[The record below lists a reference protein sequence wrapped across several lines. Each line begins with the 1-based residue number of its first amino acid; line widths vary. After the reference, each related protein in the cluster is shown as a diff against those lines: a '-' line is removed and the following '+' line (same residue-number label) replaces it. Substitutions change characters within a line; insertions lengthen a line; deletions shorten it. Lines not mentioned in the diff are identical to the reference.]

1 MDHNENEHEMD
12 DPNQVTTDRLREI
25 TKVPAVRSLLKDEKF
40 PLEHIPSERPKWRSP
55 ILKLALGGAGLGSV
69 FLVLSLFMS
78 GKQQQAQVETSPQKI
93 AASPNPLTQENARLQ
108 KENSKLKVNGAL
120 IDQTGI
126 EKRLQALRD
135 GTRNPSTSR
144 AGDRPTSRPTTA
156 TAPARPASSPRTVA
170 VAPTPRVQTSPTPV
184 SRPASAARSTPVSPS
199 RSESDPME
207 RWQELARLGS
217 YGSIQ
222 PESSPQT
229 DKFAGAGQVNQRVLQ
244 AMQNAPY
251 DVASTAVPT
260 ARIAPTSAVQDFQPE
275 FSSRFPTTISQPE
288 SVVPSDE
295 EENSEADI
303 QAAAELQQDES
314 VTQPEPSAQ
323 NPSSSLI
330 AQMPPES
337 PPILEEEEARIL
349 ESDDRQHALTV
360 GTRAAGELVTPVTI
374 AESRTTDRFTIK
386 LTEPLMDNQ
395 GQIALP
401 EGSELVVQ
409 VDSVSETGQVHLSA
423 IAATWAIDGQQ
434 RELML
439 PPGAIQVRGEEGEP
453 LVAEHFDDRGE
464 AIAGMDAGQFLLGA
478 AGRAAQLY
486 TRSGS
491 QIQTRGSTTVISE
504 ENPDP
509 NILAGLV
516 EGGTD
521 AVLESIQERN
531 QRAIERM
538 EEQPNIRFIETGT
551 EVEIFVNQSMFM
563 PM

>member
-1 MDHNENEHEMD
+1 MNNNENE
-12 DPNQVTTDRLREI
+12 DPNLVTTDQLRVI

-40 PLEHIPSERPKWRSP
+40 PLEHIQSERPKWRSP
-55 ILKLALGGAGLGSV
+55 ILKLVLGGTGLGGV
-69 FLVLSLFMS
+69 FLVLVFLLW
-78 GKQQQAQVETSPQKI
+78 GKHQQANVETPPQSI

-108 KENSKLKVNGAL
+108 KENAKLKVNGAL

-126 EKRLQALRD
+126 DKRLQALREA
-135 GTRNPSTSR
+135 TNKPSTSR
-144 AGDRPTSRPTTA
+144 AGDRPTSRPQTA
-156 TAPARPASSPRTVA
+156 AAPARPASSPRTVA
-170 VAPTPRVQTSPTPV
+170 ISPTPRQTLPSPA
-184 SRPASAARSTPVSPS
+184 RPASVSRSTSAAPS
-199 RSESDPME
+199 RAAEVDPME

-229 DKFAGAGQVNQRVLQ
+229 DKFSNSEQVNRRVLQ

-275 FSSRFPTTISQPE
+275 FSSRFSPTTTLTE
-288 SVVPSDE
+288 SVVPSE
-295 EENSEADI
+295 SENFEPDDRSS
-303 QAAAELQQDES
+303 AELPQDES
-314 VTQPEPSAQ
+314 AEPA
-323 NPSSSLI
+323 PSEPDHSSEPI
-330 AQMPPES
+330 AQMP

-349 ESDDRQHALTV
+349 ESDDRQHSLTV
-360 GTRAAGELVTPVTI
+360 GTRAEGELITPVVITGNN
-374 AESRTTDRFTIK
+374 ADRFTIK

-395 GQIALP
+395 GQVAFP
-401 EGSELVVQ
+401 EGTELVVQ
-409 VDSVSETGQVHLSA
+409 VDSVAETGQVHLSA
-423 IAATWAIDGQQ
+423 IAATWLIDGQQ
-434 RELML
+434 GELLL
-439 PPGAIQVRGEEGEP
+439 PPSAIQIRGKGGEP
-453 LVAEHFDDRGE
+453 LVAEHFEDRGDE
-464 AIAGMDAGQFLLGA
+464 IAGMDAGQFLLGA

-491 QIQTRGSTTVISE
+491 QIQTRGSSTLITE

-531 QRAIERM
+531 QRAIEQM
-538 EEQPNIRFIETGT
+538 EELPDIRFIDAGT

>member
-1 MDHNENEHEMD
+1 
-12 DPNQVTTDRLREI
+12 
-25 TKVPAVRSLLKDEKF
+25 
-40 PLEHIPSERPKWRSP
+40 
-55 ILKLALGGAGLGSV
+55 
-69 FLVLSLFMS
+69 
-78 GKQQQAQVETSPQKI
+78 
-93 AASPNPLTQENARLQ
+93 
-108 KENSKLKVNGAL
+108 
-120 IDQTGI
+120 
-126 EKRLQALRD
+126 
-135 GTRNPSTSR
+135 
-144 AGDRPTSRPTTA
+144 
-156 TAPARPASSPRTVA
+156 
-170 VAPTPRVQTSPTPV
+170 
-184 SRPASAARSTPVSPS
+184 
-199 RSESDPME
+199 ME

-222 PESSPQT
+222 AESPTQAA
-229 DKFAGAGQVNQRVLQ
+229 KFSGSEQVNQRVLQ

-288 SVVPSDE
+288 SAAPSNE
-295 EENSEADI
+295 EENSEIDERSSV
-303 QAAAELQQDES
+303 ELQQDGS
-314 VTQPEPSAQ
+314 VEPAQPEVSEPDH
-323 NPSSSLI
+323 SSEPI

-337 PPILEEEEARIL
+337 PAILEEEESRIL
-349 ESDDRQHALTV
+349 ESDDHQHSLTV
-360 GTRAAGELVTPVTI
+360 GTRAEGELVTPVTI
-374 AESRTTDRFTIK
+374 AESNNADRFTVK
-386 LTEPLMDNQ
+386 LTEPLIDNQ
-395 GQIALP
+395 RQIAFP
-401 EGSELVVQ
+401 EGTEIVVQ

-423 IAATWAIDGQQ
+423 IAATWSIDGQQ

-439 PPGAIQVRGEEGEP
+439 PPGVIQVRGEGGDP

-491 QIQTRGSTTVISE
+491 RIQTRGSSTVISE

-538 EEQPNIRFIETGT
+538 EELPNIRFIEAGA

>member
-1 MDHNENEHEMD
+1 MNNNGNDHEMD
-12 DPNQVTTDRLREI
+12 DPNQVTTDQLRII

-40 PLEHIPSERPKWRSP
+40 PLEHIQSERPKWRSP
-55 ILKLALGGAGLGSV
+55 ILKLVLGGTGLGGV
-69 FLVLSLFMS
+69 FLVLVFLLW
-78 GKQQQAQVETSPQKI
+78 GKHQQANVETPPQSI

-108 KENSKLKVNGAL
+108 KENAKLKVNGAL

-126 EKRLQALRD
+126 DKRLQALREA
-135 GTRNPSTSR
+135 TNKPSTSR
-144 AGDRPTSRPTTA
+144 AGDRPTSRPQTA
-156 TAPARPASSPRTVA
+156 AAPARPASSPRTVA
-170 VAPTPRVQTSPTPV
+170 VSPTPRQTLPSPV
-184 SRPASAARSTPVSPS
+184 SRPASTVRPASAAPS
-199 RSESDPME
+199 RAAEVDPME

-229 DKFAGAGQVNQRVLQ
+229 DKFSNSEQVNQRVLQ

-251 DVASTAVPT
+251 DVASTAAPT
-260 ARIAPTSAVQDFQPE
+260 ARVAPTSAVQDFQPE
-275 FSSRFPTTISQPE
+275 FSSRFPPTISPTE
-288 SVVPSDE
+288 SDE
-295 EENSEADI
+295 GENAEPDDRSS
-303 QAAAELQQDES
+303 AELQHDES
-314 VTQPEPSAQ
+314 AEPAPSEPGQFPEP
-323 NPSSSLI
+323 I
-330 AQMPPES
+330 AQMP
-337 PPILEEEEARIL
+337 PPILEEEEAQIL
-349 ESDDRQHALTV
+349 ESDDRQHSLTV
-360 GTRAAGELVTPVTI
+360 GTRAEGELITPVVITGNN
-374 AESRTTDRFTIK
+374 ADRFTIK

-395 GQIALP
+395 GQVAFP
-401 EGSELVVQ
+401 EGTELVVQ
-409 VDSVSETGQVHLSA
+409 VDSVAETGQVHLSA
-423 IAATWAIDGQQ
+423 IAATWSIDGQQ
-434 RELML
+434 RELLL
-439 PPGAIQVRGEEGEP
+439 PPGAIQVRGERGEP
-453 LVAEHFDDRGE
+453 LMAEHFDDRGDE
-464 AIAGMDAGQFLLGA
+464 IAGMDAGQFLLGA

-491 QIQTRGSTTVISE
+491 QIQTRGSSTVISE

-538 EEQPNIRFIETGT
+538 EELPDIRFIDAGT